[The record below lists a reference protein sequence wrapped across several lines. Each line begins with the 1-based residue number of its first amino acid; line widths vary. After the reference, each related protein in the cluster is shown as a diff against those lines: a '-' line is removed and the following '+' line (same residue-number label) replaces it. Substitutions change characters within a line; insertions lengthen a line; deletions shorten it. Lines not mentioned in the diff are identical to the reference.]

1 MKTSIPI
8 RILILST
15 LLLAST
21 LKSNATDLRVADLLA
36 PYSIFLAGNL
46 NVLGIPDEGEYRPLG
61 VVVENVNIL
70 TAVNYTVIVTVKN
83 KYKNV
88 VFQETI
94 QGSNLA
100 PYSSDTLFTKNW
112 ELKQNGVFSVTTE
125 VVFADDINLSNNSI
139 DWGLQVLPSLRTST
153 EYALARLVSFGNL
166 SYETGDLKVPVFA
179 PPTPLVPGTVIS
191 SRPPGEDSIRHDT
204 VDFFSW
210 FFYAPHV
217 VSDKLV
223 QPADLV
229 IVNAEDET
237 VSSMSTELPP

>member
-153 EYALARLVSFGNL
+153 EWAHHLYFSGNENLV
-166 SYETGDLKVPVFA
+166 YETGDLKVPVFA

-191 SRPPGEDSIRHDT
+191 SRPPAEASANHSHSTFISVTSII
-204 VDFFSW
+204 
-210 FFYAPHV
+210 
-217 VSDKLV
+217 K
-223 QPADLV
+223 
-229 IVNAEDET
+229 VNNIT
-237 VSSMSTELPP
+237 IPFIGV